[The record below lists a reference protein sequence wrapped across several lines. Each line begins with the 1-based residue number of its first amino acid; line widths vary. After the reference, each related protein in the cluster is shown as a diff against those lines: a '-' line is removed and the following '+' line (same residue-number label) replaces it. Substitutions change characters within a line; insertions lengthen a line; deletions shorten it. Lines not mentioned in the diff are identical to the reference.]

1 MLVVIAVVGA
11 AAIHK
16 KTMTTKIDLKSALCG
31 LAVGVLAMLAIG
43 AAESSNAI
51 GRYQVAGG
59 AGSFTIVDTVTGQAW
74 GANTASLQG
83 AQPGFWDKKLDK

>member
-1 MLVVIAVVGA
+1 MN
-11 AAIHK
+11 
-16 KTMTTKIDLKSALCG
+16 TKIDLKSALCG
-31 LAVGVLAMLAIG
+31 LAVGVLGMLAIG
-43 AAESSNAI
+43 AAESPNSI

-83 AQPGFWDKKLDK
+83 PQSGFWDKKSDR